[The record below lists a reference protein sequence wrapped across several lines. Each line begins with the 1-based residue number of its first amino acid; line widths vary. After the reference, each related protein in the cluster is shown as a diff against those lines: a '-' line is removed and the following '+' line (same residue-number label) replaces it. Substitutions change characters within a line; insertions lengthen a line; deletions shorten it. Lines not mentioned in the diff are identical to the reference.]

1 MASGVSGS
9 KMQPRRAYA
18 LLVPAVAWGC
28 LLWGFLSYPQSD
40 AQKKSSSIDF
50 RDITEAAGIDFT
62 NVCGRPHQADYILE
76 STGCGA
82 AVFDYDRDGYPDI
95 FLVNGSRFSG
105 FEPGAEPTNH
115 LYHNLGNGKFA
126 DVTVQTGLAKSGWGQ
141 GACAGD
147 YDNDGWD
154 DLFVTYYGSNV
165 LYHNNGNG
173 TFTDL
178 TAKAKLP

>member
-1 MASGVSGS
+1 MAYGVSGS

-18 LLVPAVAWGC
+18 LLVPAVACGC

-82 AVFDYDRDGYPDI
+82 AVFDSIQRASTQNDRCALSKIP
-95 FLVNGSRFSG
+95 R
-105 FEPGAEPTNH
+105 
-115 LYHNLGNGKFA
+115 LY
-126 DVTVQTGLAKSGWGQ
+126 
-141 GACAGD
+141 
-147 YDNDGWD
+147 
-154 DLFVTYYGSNV
+154 
-165 LYHNNGNG
+165 G
-173 TFTDL
+173 TR
-178 TAKAKLP
+178 